1 MPLAVKICGL
11 GTTETVAAAVE
22 GGAAMVGFVFFAKSP
37 RNVSPQH
44 VNVLAQNV
52 PSNVTKVGLLVD
64 ASDDEITNILKGA
77 PLDMLQLHGGET
89 PERVSA
95 IKAKFSLPVMKVIAV
110 SDAADAD
117 QARAYE
123 SIADQLLFD
132 AKPPQDASR
141 PGGLGEAFNW
151 DLLAGQRFAVPW
163 MLAGGLTADNLA
175 NAVAVSGAPGV
186 DVSSGVED
194 GPGDKN
200 INKIKAFLDVAAG
213 L

>member
-1 MPLAVKICGL
+1 
-11 GTTETVAAAVE
+11 
-22 GGAAMVGFVFFAKSP
+22 MVGFVFFAKSP

-110 SDAADAD
+110 SDAADVD

-186 DVSSGVED
+186 DISSGVED

>member
-11 GTTETVAAAVE
+11 STTETVAAAVE

-110 SDAADAD
+110 SDAADVD

-186 DVSSGVED
+186 DISSGVED